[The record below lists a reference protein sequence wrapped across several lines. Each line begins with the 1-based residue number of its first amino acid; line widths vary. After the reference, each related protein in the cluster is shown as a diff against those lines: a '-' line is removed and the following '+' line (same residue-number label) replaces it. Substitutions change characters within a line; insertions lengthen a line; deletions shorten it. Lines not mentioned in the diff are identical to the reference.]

1 MQVGILGESVVLGSH
16 FAKDGR
22 NLRIH
27 AALIIGHTQHVEGIS
42 SMSGRFG
49 IVLQVL
55 LEGLYGFV
63 IFPEMVFG
71 CTEDAVQLRRVRV
84 AQTVGVGRQSILRYN
99 FRLVVL
105 FLQQVDFGDVIGNQ
119 VLVFGIVLQRQETAE
134 RFVIPSLGISDIRDV
149 VSTVRC
155 IFPAGAA
162 QGLEPDGCFLYIAR
176 LQIAGGKAV
185 GHVVTLLGT
194 QKVEAGRVE
203 HGEGI
208 VIIAFE
214 EIGGGD

>member
-1 MQVGILGESVVLGSH
+1 MQVGILGESVVLCSH
-16 FAKDGR
+16 FTKDGR
-22 NLRIH
+22 NLRIY
-27 AALIIGHTQHVEGIS
+27 AAPVIGHTQHVEGIS
-42 SMSGRFG
+42 SISDRFG

-55 LEGLYGFV
+55 FEGLYGFV
-63 IFPEMVFG
+63 VFPEMVFG

-84 AQTVGVGRQSILRYN
+84 AQAVGVGRQSILCHN
-99 FRLVVL
+99 FCLVVL
-105 FLQQVDFGDVIGNQ
+105 FLQQVDFGDIIGDQ
-119 VLVFGIVLQRQETAE
+119 VLVFGIVLQWQETAE

-194 QKVEAGRVE
+194 QKVEAGGVE